1 MTQKSFTQFGL
12 QAEILQAID
21 LLHYKQPT
29 QVQSMLIDAMLHGKD
44 VAVQSQTGSGK
55 TAAFAI
61 PICEMLDWNENR
73 PQALILAPTRELA
86 LQIKEDVFNI
96 GRFKRV
102 KVAVVFGK
110 SPITAQ
116 IKELKQKTHV
126 VVGTPGR
133 VMDHLEKGTLDLSA
147 LKWLIIDEADVMLN
161 LGFMP
166 QMHQILQSVPKK
178 RQTVLLSAT
187 IPEQLQNLL
196 TTYSPKAHRIVI
208 EDEDRVSDRIEQF
221 KLEVSAAAKIRMLK
235 DVLTVENP
243 DSCIIFAN
251 QKATVDL
258 IRKELADLGY
268 PIHKLHGGLEQDDR
282 IVVINDF
289 KRGAFRYLVA
299 TDVAARGLDIEA
311 VSLIVNYDIP
321 LETELYV
328 HRIGRTGRFDQLG
341 KAITFVTSNQHR
353 HVLAIEAFI
362 SQSLSPYAPPS
373 PEILNASKSKF
384 ARTVNSIQKSK
395 GNKGSDLNGGIV
407 RLQIKGGKLVK
418 IRTIDIVGAIC
429 GLENIEA
436 QDIGVIHVGDLL
448 TTVDILNAK
457 GQHVFDLL
465 QTISIKGKVRKV
477 TKIEAK

>member
-1 MTQKSFTQFGL
+1 MTIKNFTQFELSDELL
-12 QAEILQAID
+12 QSIE

-29 QVQSMLIDAMLHGKD
+29 QVQAMLIDAMLHGKD

-116 IKELKQKTHV
+116 IKELKQKTHI

-147 LKWLIIDEADVMLN
+147 LKWLVIDEADEMLN

-166 QMHQILQSVPKK
+166 QMGQILQSVPKK

-187 IPEQLQNLL
+187 MPEQLQNLL

-208 EDEDRVSDRIEQF
+208 EDQDRVSDRIEQF
-221 KLEVSAAAKIRMLK
+221 KLDVTAATKIRMLK

-268 PIHKLHGGLEQDDR
+268 PVHKLHGGLEQDDR
-282 IVVINDF
+282 IIVINDF

-321 LETELYV
+321 LETELYL
-328 HRIGRTGRFDQLG
+328 HRIGRTARFDQSG
-341 KAITFVTSNQHR
+341 KAITFVTGNQHR
-353 HVLAIEAFI
+353 HLLAVEAFI
-362 SQSLSPYAPPS
+362 GRSLSAYAPPS
-373 PEILNASKSKF
+373 PEILNAAKSKF
-384 ARTVNSIQKSK
+384 ARTVNSLPKSK
-395 GNKGSDLNGGIV
+395 GHKSSDLNDSIQ

-418 IRTIDIVGAIC
+418 IRTVDIVGAIC

-448 TTVDILNAK
+448 TTVDILNGK
-457 GQHVFDLL
+457 GQQVFDLL
-465 QTISIKGKVRKV
+465 QNIPVKGKIRKV

>member
-1 MTQKSFTQFGL
+1 MTIKTFAQFGL
-12 QAEILQAID
+12 QEEILQAID

-86 LQIKEDVFNI
+86 IQIKEDVFNI

-102 KVAVVFGK
+102 KVAVVYGK

-147 LKWLIIDEADVMLN
+147 LRFLIIDEADEMLN

-166 QMHQILQSVPKK
+166 QMNQILQSVPKK
-178 RQTVLLSAT
+178 RQTILLSAT
-187 IPEQLQNLL
+187 IPAQLQDML
-196 TTYSPKAHRIVI
+196 TQYSPKAHRIVI
-208 EDEDRVSDRIEQF
+208 EDQDRVSDRIEQF
-221 KLEVSAAAKIRMLK
+221 KLDVTAASKLKMLK
-235 DVLTVENP
+235 DILTVENP

-268 PIHKLHGGLEQDDR
+268 PVFKLHGGLEQDDR
-282 IVVINDF
+282 IEVINQF
-289 KRGAFRYLVA
+289 KNGQFRYLVA

-311 VSLIVNYDIP
+311 VSLIVNFDIP

-341 KAITFVTSNQHR
+341 KAITFVTGNQHR
-353 HVLAIEAFI
+353 HLLAVEAFI
-362 SQSLSPYAPPS
+362 GRSLSPYMAPS
-373 PEILNASKSKF
+373 PEVLNAAKPKF
-384 ARTVNSIQKSK
+384 SRTVNSLPKSK
-395 GNKGSDLNGGIV
+395 GHKNSDLNDGIQ
-407 RLQIKGGKLVK
+407 RLQIKAGKLVK
-418 IRTIDIVGAIC
+418 IRTVDIVGAIC
-429 GLENIEA
+429 GLENIES

-457 GQHVFDLL
+457 GQQVFDLL
-465 QTISIKGKVRKV
+465 QTKSIKGKIRKV
-477 TKIEAK
+477 TKVDAK